1 MITKK
6 EEVMH
11 YYGKEVV
18 REEEHPWLEEWH
30 TVLVVGVCRHCL
42 DISVTFI
49 LLEKIYNKN
58 KI

>member
-6 EEVMH
+6 EEVVH

-30 TVLVVGVCRHCL
+30 TVLVVALRTHRLYIICY
-42 DISVTFI
+42 
-49 LLEKIYNKN
+49 LLVSGWW
-58 KI
+58 

>member
-30 TVLVVGVCRHCL
+30 TVFAVGVCRHCL
-42 DISVTFI
+42 NISVTFK
-49 LLEKIYNKN
+49 KIYNKR